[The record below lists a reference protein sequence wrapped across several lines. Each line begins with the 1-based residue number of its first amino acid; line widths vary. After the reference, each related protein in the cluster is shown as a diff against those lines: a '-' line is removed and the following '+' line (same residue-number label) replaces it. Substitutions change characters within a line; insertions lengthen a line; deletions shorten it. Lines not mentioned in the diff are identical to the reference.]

1 MNIQQTQACAHHQ
14 GVRFA
19 DKVSLFAGSKLNRC
33 DQCAAGGDDTE
44 IRGAGKVAVCCN
56 QACSLVN
63 QAYCLENHIIIIRI
77 CFADYNVI
85 GINIIHCDAGII
97 KRIDKTG
104 AADNVGTAAGGLRM
118 DKFGSGESTGIEMTF
133 VNLQS
138 QT

>member
-77 CFADYNVI
+77 SFTHHHIV
-85 GINIIHCDAGII
+85 GINIIHRNAHIVKGI
-97 KRIDKTG
+97 D
-104 AADNVGTAAGGLRM
+104 
-118 DKFGSGESTGIEMTF
+118 
-133 VNLQS
+133 
-138 QT
+138 